1 MKAALYLLVI
11 LFILFYVLPGLRF
24 LCKRLHCAARL
35 TSLCRRHGFTLQGT
49 HPMGF
54 LGSRR
59 FRRCDCVIETPQ
71 AVFAIKLFG
80 VLHSARVLIL
90 RETGEY
96 FFRRYASILMFIFD
110 AFDGTFR
117 RLQHIPGTRPPRYA
131 AAQPHPHGGTL
142 PAPQRPGER
151 HRPRRRPLWH
161 GAGLHVPPRAPAGE
175 CRQPLNHIH
184 TYKRAAAVPHA
195 FLVRPA
201 LVSALFSVCEPC
213 GIIDKPCRMFY
224 NRMNVSVCPAE
235 VDTVIHFPLE
245 AAPPQGA

>member
-24 LCKRLHCAARL
+24 LCKRLHCAVRL

-49 HPMGF
+49 HPMWF

-71 AVFAIKLFG
+71 TVFAIKLFG
-80 VLHSARVLIL
+80 VLHSARVLIF

-117 RLQHIPGTRPPRYA
+117 RLPEYDFTAGEEVARGRVRRDMLLLSPIPMEVRF
-131 AAQPHPHGGTL
+131 QPHSGQESVTG
-142 PAPQRPGER
+142 PGDDLFGMELASMS
-151 HRPRRRPLWH
+151 H
-161 GAGLHVPPRAPAGE
+161 
-175 CRQPLNHIH
+175 
-184 TYKRAAAVPHA
+184 
-195 FLVRPA
+195 LVR
-201 LVSALFSVCEPC
+201 L
-213 GIIDKPCRMFY
+213 
-224 NRMNVSVCPAE
+224 
-235 VDTVIHFPLE
+235 LE
-245 AAPPQGA
+245 NAASR

>member
-11 LFILFYVLPGLRF
+11 LFILFYALPGLRF
-24 LCKRLHCAARL
+24 LCKRLHCAVRL

-49 HPMGF
+49 HPMWF

-71 AVFAIKLFG
+71 TVFAIKLFG

-117 RLQHIPGTRPPRYA
+117 RLPEYDFTAGEEVARGRVRRDMLLLSPIPMEVRF
-131 AAQPHPHGGTL
+131 QPHSGQESVTG
-142 PAPQRPGER
+142 PGDDLFGMELASMS
-151 HRPRRRPLWH
+151 H
-161 GAGLHVPPRAPAGE
+161 
-175 CRQPLNHIH
+175 
-184 TYKRAAAVPHA
+184 
-195 FLVRPA
+195 LVR
-201 LVSALFSVCEPC
+201 L
-213 GIIDKPCRMFY
+213 
-224 NRMNVSVCPAE
+224 
-235 VDTVIHFPLE
+235 LE
-245 AAPPQGA
+245 NAASR

>member
-35 TSLCRRHGFTLQGT
+35 TSLCRRHGLTLQGT
-49 HPMGF
+49 HPMWF

-71 AVFAIKLFG
+71 AVFAIKLCG
-80 VLHSARVLIL
+80 VLHSARVLIF

-117 RLQHIPGTRPPRYA
+117 RLPEYDFTAGEEVARGRVRRDMLLLSPIPMEVRF
-131 AAQPHPHGGTL
+131 QPHSGQESVTG
-142 PAPQRPGER
+142 PGDDLFGMELASMS
-151 HRPRRRPLWH
+151 H
-161 GAGLHVPPRAPAGE
+161 
-175 CRQPLNHIH
+175 
-184 TYKRAAAVPHA
+184 
-195 FLVRPA
+195 LVR
-201 LVSALFSVCEPC
+201 L
-213 GIIDKPCRMFY
+213 
-224 NRMNVSVCPAE
+224 
-235 VDTVIHFPLE
+235 LE
-245 AAPPQGA
+245 NAASR